1 MKVRRTLLVTLMVF
15 AVAVSLQAA
24 PQKKRIAVLD
34 FDFSGVQHWWGG
46 YNWDIGAG
54 IADVIVTDL
63 VNDGT
68 YSVIE
73 RKALD
78 SVLAEQNFSN
88 SNRADSSSAA
98 QIGKVLGVDAIV
110 VGSITQFGT
119 EEKKR
124 SFGGLGGSW
133 GGFGGAKV
141 GKQEGKAN
149 VVINAR
155 LVDVNTGEILA
166 VAEGKGESS
175 RSGLLLGG
183 GGGGGGGFGAG
194 SVEMTSSDFKDTIL
208 GEATYEASGEVAD
221 RLIDAKGRV
230 PTHKVEIRGLVA
242 YAEGGMV
249 IINVGSNAG
258 VGVGDELDVERVK
271 QTIKDPAT
279 GRVLRELTTQVARI
293 RVTQV
298 DAESSEATV
307 VSGEGIKTGDI
318 VRNQ

>member
-1 MKVRRTLLVTLMVF
+1 MRRTLVLTSLALVM
-15 AVAVSLQAA
+15 AVSLQAA
-24 PQKKRIAVLD
+24 PQRKRIAILN

-54 IADVIVTDL
+54 IADILVTEL
-63 VNDGT
+63 VQDGT
-68 YSVIE
+68 YSIIE

-88 SNRADSSSAA
+88 SDRANPSSAA

-119 EEKKR
+119 EEKKK

-155 LVDVNTGEILA
+155 MVDVNTGEILA
-166 VAEGKGESS
+166 VAEGKGESK

-194 SVEMTSSDFKDTIL
+194 SVEMTSSGFKDTIL
-208 GEATYEASGEVAD
+208 GEATYEASSSVASK
-221 RLIDAKGRV
+221 LAAAHSRV
-230 PTHKVEIRGLVA
+230 PTHKVEIHGLVA
-242 YAEGGMV
+242 YAEGGTV
-249 IINVGSNAG
+249 IVNVGTNSG
-258 VGVGDELDVERVK
+258 VEVGTELDVERVK

-279 GRVLRELTTQVARI
+279 GRVLRELTAKVARI
-293 RVTQV
+293 RITQA
-298 DAESSEATV
+298 DADSSEATV

-318 VRNQ
+318 VRN

>member
-1 MKVRRTLLVTLMVF
+1 MKLRQTLFMALI
-15 AVAVSLQAA
+15 AVSIAATLHAA
-24 PQKKRIAVLD
+24 PQKKRIAILN
-34 FDFSGVQHWWGG
+34 FDFSGIQHWWGG

-54 IADVIVTDL
+54 IADVLVTEL
-63 VNDGT
+63 VQDGS

-88 SNRADSSSAA
+88 SNRADSSTAA

-119 EEKKR
+119 EEKKK

-155 LVDVNTGEILA
+155 MVDVNTGEILA
-166 VAEGKGESS
+166 VAEGKGESK
-175 RSGLLLGG
+175 RSGMLLGG

-194 SVEMTSSDFKDTIL
+194 SVEMTSSGFKDTIL
-208 GEATYEASGEVAD
+208 GEATYQASSEVASK
-221 RLIDAKGRV
+221 LISAKSRV

-242 YAEGGMV
+242 YAEGGLV
-249 IINVGSNAG
+249 IINVGASGG
-258 VGVGDELDVERVK
+258 VEVGTELNVERVK

-279 GRVLRELTTQVARI
+279 GRVLRELTSKVARI

-298 DAESSEATV
+298 DADSSEATV
-307 VSGEGIKTGDI
+307 ISGEGIQTGDV
-318 VRNQ
+318 VRNE